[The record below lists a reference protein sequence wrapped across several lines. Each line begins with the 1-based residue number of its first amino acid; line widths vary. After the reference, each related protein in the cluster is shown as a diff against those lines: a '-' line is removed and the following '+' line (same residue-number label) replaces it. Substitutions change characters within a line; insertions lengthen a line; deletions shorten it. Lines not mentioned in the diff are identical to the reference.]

1 MTIDAAQKCLAR
13 LKASYQ
19 SMKPLDELTTQ
30 VYLEEIGAMRYDDF
44 CAGAKEV
51 VRSQKFFPS
60 IAELVEA
67 AEAAAR
73 KRFEAQDHVEREERL
88 ALMTGETAIMD
99 PTSAIH
105 GHIVGPNH
113 QKFVDMI
120 SGKVRLPAPEW
131 MSRNN
136 PELKAQ
142 EIRA

>member
-30 VYLEEIGAMRYDDF
+30 VYLEEIGSMRYDDF

-51 VRSQKFFPS
+51 VRTQKFFPS
-60 IAELVEA
+60 IAELIEA
-67 AEAAAR
+67 AEVAAR
-73 KRFEAQDHVEREERL
+73 KRFEQQDHVEREERL
-88 ALMTGETAIMD
+88 ALMSGETAIMD

-105 GHIVGPNH
+105 GRIVGPNH

-120 SGKVRLPAPEW
+120 SGKVRLPEPEW
-131 MSRNN
+131 RKA
-136 PELKAQ
+136 KAQ
-142 EIRA
+142 ETRA